1 MIAKSRSALALSPDM
16 IDLKQNVPGACN
28 IQAGAGKIPFICFDL
43 AGGANLNGSE
53 ILIGGRGGQLDS
65 YAYLFTKPT
74 FISLDPNASVS
85 NIAIKGVRIG
95 VNGAEAK
102 VGQTYIPLSATV
114 GGSNYTAAAGQLMSS
129 VGAVVALEKGPV
141 ADEFFLSFEQIGT
154 NSKTYN
160 DPSIAAVQLPAPAPA
175 PDYGVRT
182 FDELNASM
190 STLTGVPITNAQ
202 VAPTFASVKQAMPSV
217 ENIDAFLASHQTG
230 VAQLAIAY
238 CSAMVDGGKFFNL
251 SFNGN
256 RPGSAIDAS
265 TRNALEAQLAD
276 VVGDLTTQP
285 TQTELFD
292 VVDPLLQRTATSQAG
307 NAKGAGIAAKAACAA
322 VLGSAA
328 ITVQ

>member
-1 MIAKSRSALALSPDM
+1 M
-16 IDLKQNVPGACN
+16 
-28 IQAGAGKIPFICFDL
+28 
-43 AGGANLNGSE
+43 
-53 ILIGGRGGQLDS
+53 
-65 YAYLFTKPT
+65 
-74 FISLDPNASVS
+74 S
-85 NIAIKGVRIG
+85 N
-95 VNGAEAK
+95 
-102 VGQTYIPLSATV
+102 
-114 GGSNYTAAAGQLMSS
+114 
-129 VGAVVALEKGPV
+129 VGAVIALEKGPV

-154 NSKTYN
+154 NSHTVN
-160 DPSIAAVQLPAPAPA
+160 EPSIAAVQAPAPAAA

-238 CSAMVDGGKFFNL
+238 CSAMVDGGKFFAL

-256 RPGSAIDAS
+256 RAGSAIDAT

-285 TQTELFD
+285 SQTELFD
-292 VVDPLLQRTATSQAG
+292 VVDPLLQRAATTQAG
-307 NAKGAGIAAKAACAA
+307 NPKGAGIAAKAACAA